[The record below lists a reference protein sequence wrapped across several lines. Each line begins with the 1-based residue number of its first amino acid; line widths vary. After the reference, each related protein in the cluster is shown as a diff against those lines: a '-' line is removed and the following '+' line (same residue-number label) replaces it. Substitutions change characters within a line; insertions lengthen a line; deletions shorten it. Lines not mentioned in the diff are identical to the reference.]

1 MDISEVTN
9 PYDYRNPVR
18 DAAVFAGRDEELATI
33 SHELVQAAV
42 DRPSVCVVL
51 DGPRAAGKTSL
62 LNAAERMARAHD
74 LTTVRVEL
82 IAGDGDPLVFFRK
95 LYDELVAV
103 ITSGSEGPPLPFEL
117 AAVRRVM
124 AGAGDASSVAPLQ
137 FPEAVALAGP
147 GGRVPEAALRADLA
161 AFVALLGHPIALMV
175 DEAQVIADDA
185 RALSALRFLTSR
197 VDGLVLV
204 LAGTS
209 GLTDRIAEV
218 HSPILRQFRRI
229 EVRRFVEEDDILAC
243 IERPLMKAGVFGLS
257 VKDLVSPLR
266 QLTDGNPYAIQLY
279 CHEMFERLRRG
290 LTTDLE
296 LTPEVLADIRSRME
310 SESHSSVL
318 ERPLI
323 RAVRAMGRAELIAFN
338 VLTSA
343 LDHATADEAW
353 FCHCL
358 ADTPEITHEEYEQ
371 YRAALVDRGILQDG
385 DTVRLA
391 IETELFDE
399 VYTRVWS
406 AGVLGPLPHA
416 QLTSRADVRGML
428 TNRLLCLLHEFAE
441 EPLRIMPTCCAR
453 MGATA
458 LERSFDALGRLPAA
472 GPDATPPI
480 DFVHFAILQA
490 GEPKALDLT
499 TVTCSYGE
507 HVVQRWLYAADT
519 DDIELGQRAD
529 FTAAAERIAGFGG
542 RLTAERVRQPLRT
555 WPAEEWFQKA
565 TGRLRYELGYNHR
578 VAAYGAYATGD
589 LVRARAR
596 FQSSF
601 ALDPGWEQA
610 NCLGYLH
617 LKAGLREDALE
628 WSRQAVALADN
639 PWNRALSLYNT
650 AMAHLLAGEADLAA
664 GRLKE
669 TAAELDR
676 VAMTNYSI
684 GYLLLPDPE
693 DSSLLREETDVDLI
707 DAARRARAALGV
719 TAEVPVAMGAEPP
732 ALRTAT
738 DTPAPESAD
747 RPPVVL
753 SVATEWSSSHGGLS
767 TFNRELCRA
776 LAAAGAQVFCV
787 VLEATAEEMSAAA
800 TAGVTL
806 LPARRIP
813 GASADMRLAARPRDL
828 PAGVEPDLILGH
840 GRITGPPAQQLRDD
854 LFPGA
859 RRLHFVH
866 MAPDEIEWHKPDRGN
881 DAGLLA
887 EERTRIE
894 RALGGT
900 AHRVI
905 AVGPRLYNQFL
916 DEVRSPEGLWPE
928 RLDPGF
934 DTEVPGAADRVPPKG
949 RPLRVFLLG
958 RIEDAELKG
967 LDIAAGACGRV
978 AQWFHAEGLRFGVRL
993 VVRGAPESEVEA
1005 SWKQIKAWAG
1015 TGRLDVV
1022 VRPYTAEQDR
1032 IEDDLRSAGLVIMPS
1047 RREGFGLVGLEAIL
1061 AGIPVL
1067 VGSDSGLADLLRE
1080 ELGHEPASR
1089 FVVELSGDDHED
1101 TEKWARAVN
1110 GKLRDLEGAFR
1121 QAAELRRVLAGKVP
1135 WQRAADVV
1143 LRELPN
1149 R

>member
-62 LNAAERMARAHD
+62 LNAAERMARAHG

-147 GGRVPEAALRADLA
+147 GGQVPEAALRADLA

-229 EVRRFVEEDDILAC
+229 EVRRFIEDDEILAC
-243 IERPLMKAGVFGLS
+243 IERPLSKAGVFGLATQS
-257 VKDLVSPLR
+257 LVSPLR

-290 LTTDLE
+290 LTTDLV
-296 LTPEVLADIRSRME
+296 LTPELLADIRSRME
-310 SESHSSVL
+310 SESQSGIL
-318 ERPLI
+318 RRPLI
-323 RAVRAMGRAELIAFN
+323 RAVRDMRRSELIAFN

-343 LDHATADEAW
+343 LDHATPDEAW
-353 FCHCL
+353 FAYCL
-358 ADTPEITHEEYEQ
+358 AGAPEITREEYDA
-371 YRAALVDRGILQDG
+371 YRTVLVAQGIVED
-385 DTVRLA
+385 DDIVRLA
-391 IETELFDE
+391 IRTELFDE
-399 VYTRVWS
+399 VYTRLWS
-406 AGVLGPLPHA
+406 AAVIGPSSHT
-416 QLTSRADVRGML
+416 QVTSRTDVRGML
-428 TNRLLCLLHEFAE
+428 TYRLLSLLHDFAE
-441 EPLRIMPTCCAR
+441 GPLSILPTCCSR
-453 MGATA
+453 MSASHV
-458 LERSFDALGRLPAA
+458 ERCFDALERLPAA
-472 GPDATPPI
+472 GPDTIPSI
-480 DFVHFAILQA
+480 QYVHFAVLRA
-490 GEPKALDLT
+490 GEPRALDLT
-499 TVTCSYGE
+499 SVVCSYGDHTIE
-507 HVVQRWLYAADT
+507 RWLYAPDT
-519 DDIELGQRAD
+519 DDIELGERAD
-529 FTAAAERIAGFGG
+529 FKAAAERISALGG
-542 RLTAERVRQPLRT
+542 RLTAERVRQPLRS
-555 WPAEEWFQKA
+555 WPAEDWFQKA
-565 TGRLRYELGYNHR
+565 TGRRRHELACNHR
-578 VAAYGAYATGD
+578 LAAFDAYGSGD
-589 LVRARAR
+589 LSRARAH

-601 ALDPGWEQA
+601 TLDPGWEQA
-610 NCLGYLH
+610 NCLAYLN
-617 LKAGLREDALE
+617 LTPGLQEDALE
-628 WSRQAVALADN
+628 WSRQSVALADN
-639 PWNRALSLYNT
+639 PWDRALSLYNT
-650 AMAHLLAGEADLAA
+650 AMAHVLTGEPDLAA
-664 GRLKE
+664 GRLTE
-669 TAAELDR
+669 AAAELNR
-676 VAMTNYSI
+676 IAMSKHLVD
-684 GYLLLPDPE
+684 YLLLPAPE
-693 DSSLLREETDVDLI
+693 NPALLREETDVGLM
-707 DAARRARAALGV
+707 DAVQRAQAALGL
-719 TAEVPVAMGAEPP
+719 TAQSP
-732 ALRTAT
+732 T
-738 DTPAPESAD
+738 DTSNEAQDPRSSATSTVQPSD

-813 GASADMRLAARPRDL
+813 GASADMRLAARPSDL

-854 LFPGA
+854 LFPDA

-894 RALGGT
+894 RSLGGT

-1015 TGRLDVV
+1015 TGRLNVV

-1101 TEKWARAVN
+1101 TEKWARAIN